1 MKKTSLLLFLLLILA
16 GCVQSK
22 IIDDIEIEAGAAF
35 DQLRD
40 NKFIGSVLVQDY
52 LPDKSIEN
60 KVFTS
65 EGHLRKDL
73 IMNVQKQSPG
83 ELVTGGLVITIFGD
97 RLANS
102 GIIDFVD
109 SYQRDT
115 EMGAR
120 NYLTVSTGSALEI
133 LKGDYG
139 PQGVSKY
146 LQSLIQHN
154 IKYRDL
160 PDTNLH
166 IFLRD
171 YYMKGKDPYL
181 PKLNF
186 LSPKEV
192 EISGISLF
200 KKDREIDVLPKDRM
214 FYFKLLTDKHSLG
227 TVRVDLKKGEASAV
241 KSIKSKHKYTISKN
255 NRSHINIY
263 IKVKGEVKEYTGE
276 KLTKKVI
283 NRISN
288 KLEKNIEKEC
298 LQLITQFQ
306 KQDIDPLGLGHLHLK
321 SIRKYDFS
329 NWEEDYKNLTF
340 TIKADVIISE
350 TGLIR

>member
-1 MKKTSLLLFLLLILA
+1 MKKTSLLIFLLLILA
-16 GCVQSK
+16 GCVQTR
-22 IIDDIEIEAGAAF
+22 IIDDIEIEQGAAY
-35 DQLRD
+35 DQLED

-65 EGHLRKDL
+65 EGRLRKDL

-83 ELVTGGLVITIFGD
+83 ELVSGGLAITIFGD
-97 RLANS
+97 KLANS

-115 EMGAR
+115 SIGRR
-120 NYLTVSTGSALEI
+120 NYLTTSAGSALEI

-146 LQSLIQHN
+146 LRNLIEHN

-160 PDTNLH
+160 PNTNLH

-181 PKLNF
+181 PKLKF
-186 LSPKEV
+186 LSPEGV

-200 KKDREIDVLPKDRM
+200 KEDREIDVLPKDRM
-214 FYFKLLTDKHSLG
+214 FFFKLLTDKHSLG
-227 TVRVDLKKGEASAV
+227 TVRVDFKKGEASAV

-255 NRSHINIY
+255 NRSHINVY
-263 IKVKGEVKEYTGE
+263 IKVKGEVKEYTGK
-276 KLTKKVI
+276 KLTQKVVNEI
-283 NRISN
+283 TN
-288 KLEKNIEKEC
+288 KLEKDIEKEC

-306 KQDIDPLGLGHLHLK
+306 KQGIDPLGFGDLHLK
-321 SIRKYDFS
+321 SIRNYNFS
-329 NWEEDYKNLTF
+329 NWEEDYKSLSF
-340 TIKADVIISE
+340 TVKADAIISE